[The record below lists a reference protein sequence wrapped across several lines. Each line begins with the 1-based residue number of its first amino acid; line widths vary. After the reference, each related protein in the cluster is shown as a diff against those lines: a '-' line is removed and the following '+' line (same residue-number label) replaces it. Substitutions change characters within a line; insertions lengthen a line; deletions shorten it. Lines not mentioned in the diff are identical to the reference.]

1 MGKYRNQN
9 EESFLL
15 IKSLIKNAGY
25 KMTNQRSEI
34 LKEFIKNEG
43 EHLSAEKIY
52 NNLKYSG
59 VGISTIYR
67 NIDLFVNLK
76 ILAEFKVDD
85 TSYYELKMYA
95 RKPLHI
101 HFTCEKC
108 GDIKDIVDREIILKH
123 LKINNLV
130 EKKYSMEINDVNIMY
145 HGLCDKCINKSNL
158 VICQEKKQIKTKE
171 LIKKG

>member
-59 VGISTIYR
+59 VGISTI
-67 NIDLFVNLK
+67 
-76 ILAEFKVDD
+76 
-85 TSYYELKMYA
+85 
-95 RKPLHI
+95 
-101 HFTCEKC
+101 
-108 GDIKDIVDREIILKH
+108 
-123 LKINNLV
+123 
-130 EKKYSMEINDVNIMY
+130 
-145 HGLCDKCINKSNL
+145 
-158 VICQEKKQIKTKE
+158 
-171 LIKKG
+171 